1 MGMNSPRARDKAIY
15 LMNEEGK
22 QVTVEFLLNHLAVE
36 DGNTQHKF
44 LSQLNSN
51 SSINMIAYDHRQNRG
66 KSNKGKQN
74 SGRNGTQNKTRVQ
87 TSSSTTQPSRKPPGM
102 EGKCMRCGKPEHTQ
116 GQKCAA
122 KNAKCKECH
131 KIGHFYKVCQS
142 KKKTRRANLAQATP
156 QAEHDTHI
164 DECGIRQPNPPT
176 VNMLKLVNHIGTTS
190 GSQEKYLKFPIDV
203 DPRGPYKNH
212 LIVRVDT
219 GADVNCMNEKTF
231 RKLFPKVKLSVCP
244 YEIQNFGNS
253 TADISILGQFRTY
266 LQFWG
271 EKYLNTFIVTN
282 ANDCPNLLSHGAT
295 FRMGVLLPNYLEENV
310 VKGENVPNFNIS
322 TSTGSSNVFQILQD
336 LWLKQYQETRTA
348 QPSTTATTCIATQLT
363 PLMTYGYT
371 SANQNNQST
380 GMPTPIT
387 SMSES
392 LTFPR
397 TTIPAKITPRSR
409 QPTSERHQNSS
420 RNGHSPYCM
429 HVHQPQSQVCK
440 SGESLAL
447 RKVKTP
453 HNGKTS
459 VSRFPLTKQD
469 ILSQYSGCFEGIGH
483 FPGDPYRFHLKPDY
497 KPARHA
503 PRKVPVHFEAA
514 FKEEIDSLVKQGIL
528 EEVKE
533 HTDWVNSYVIVEKD
547 TGNQHAPNHTVK
559 KKLRICLDPRD
570 LNEALEREPYHTRS
584 VDEITAKLQGM
595 TVFTIVDFKK
605 GYWMVVLHPDSRK
618 LTCMALPFGRFQ
630 WTRLPMGTVVAQ
642 DIFQSKLDAIF
653 IGMEGVTGT
662 ADDMIIAGKDEM
674 EHDRNFLAFMEK
686 CMENNLT
693 LNAEK
698 IQFKQS
704 QVSFYGHIW
713 SENGISPDPKKIQAL
728 KHMEFPPDKETM
740 RSFLGMINY
749 LNRYSALSAHLA
761 APLSSLTHQ
770 ATDYKPG
777 KTHLENFQ

>member
-1 MGMNSPRARDKAIY
+1 MMYG
-15 LMNEEGK
+15 
-22 QVTVEFLLNHLAVE
+22 
-36 DGNTQHKF
+36 
-44 LSQLNSN
+44 
-51 SSINMIAYDHRQNRG
+51 
-66 KSNKGKQN
+66 
-74 SGRNGTQNKTRVQ
+74 
-87 TSSSTTQPSRKPPGM
+87 
-102 EGKCMRCGKPEHTQ
+102 
-116 GQKCAA
+116 
-122 KNAKCKECH
+122 
-131 KIGHFYKVCQS
+131 
-142 KKKTRRANLAQATP
+142 
-156 QAEHDTHI
+156 
-164 DECGIRQPNPPT
+164 
-176 VNMLKLVNHIGTTS
+176 
-190 GSQEKYLKFPIDV
+190 
-203 DPRGPYKNH
+203 
-212 LIVRVDT
+212 
-219 GADVNCMNEKTF
+219 
-231 RKLFPKVKLSVCP
+231 
-244 YEIQNFGNS
+244 
-253 TADISILGQFRTY
+253 
-266 LQFWG
+266 
-271 EKYLNTFIVTN
+271 
-282 ANDCPNLLSHGAT
+282 
-295 FRMGVLLPNYLEENV
+295 
-310 VKGENVPNFNIS
+310 S
-322 TSTGSSNVFQILQD
+322 TSANQNTD
-336 LWLKQYQETRTA
+336 
-348 QPSTTATTCIATQLT
+348 TTCIATQPT
-363 PLMTYGYT
+363 PLMMYGYT

-380 GMPTPIT
+380 GMATPIT

-392 LTFPR
+392 STPSR
-397 TTIPAKITPRSR
+397 TTMPAKTTPRSR
-409 QPTSERHQNSS
+409 QPTFERHQNSS
-420 RNGHSPYCM
+420 CNGHSPYCM

-440 SGESLAL
+440 PGESLAL

-469 ILSQYSGCFEGIGH
+469 ILSQYSGCFEGIRH
-483 FPGDPYRFHLKPDY
+483 FPGDLYRFHLKPDY

-503 PRKVPVHFEAA
+503 PRKVPVHLEAA
-514 FKEEIDSLVKQGIL
+514 FKEEIDSLVRQGIL

-630 WTRLPMGTVVAQ
+630 WTHLPMGTVVAQ

-653 IGMEGVTGT
+653 IGMEGVTGI

-674 EHDRNFLAFMEK
+674 EHDRNFQAFMEK

-693 LNAEK
+693 LNVEK

-713 SENGISPDPKKIQAL
+713 SENSISPDPKKIQAL

-749 LNRYSALSAHLA
+749 LNRYSVLSAHLA
-761 APLSSLTHQ
+761 ALLSSLTHQ
-770 ATDYKPG
+770 ATNYKPG